1 MHLLMIVNYCTCTCN
16 STTIYS
22 LNASTI
28 VMNVFRSLQ
37 SSCNTLWLIPF
48 VFYLEYLMDAME
60 QLETNQTS
68 DTMKIVVGNAVA
80 NITNQMVYGRR
91 LEYSDPNMESLT
103 SFDGYYMTAF
113 KAALIPGYIFFSK
126 VRVYKIL
133 TIVIISLIFVSLE

>member
-1 MHLLMIVNYCTCTCN
+1 
-16 STTIYS
+16 
-22 LNASTI
+22 
-28 VMNVFRSLQ
+28 
-37 SSCNTLWLIPF
+37 
-48 VFYLEYLMDAME
+48 MDAME

-133 TIVIISLIFVSLE
+133 TIIISSLIFVSLE